1 MILERIVESGGE
13 EKSDFAIDLA
23 DLGLAN
29 NPHIAFPTN
38 SGRKYINYTW
48 EGGGAGGR
56 GGGLTNPRNL
66 GIT

>member
-38 SGRKYINYTW
+38 SGRKYINYTSGR
-48 EGGGAGGR
+48 EGGRGG